1 VRFQPPNK
9 IKEMAEAKAPIED
22 IAREMRCSVA
32 TAQRRLKMIGKNR
45 ERGRPG
51 KLTPE
56 EITEIREAV
65 KVKRTMAPDE
75 AASIYG
81 VSQRTIERIC
91 KR

>member
-1 VRFQPPNK
+1 MSFQPPNK
-9 IKEMAEAKAPIED
+9 LKQLAEEKAPTAR
-22 IAREMRCSVA
+22 IAGVMGCSVA

-45 ERGRPG
+45 ERGRPS
-51 KLTPE
+51 KLTDE
-56 EITEIREAV
+56 EIAEIKELV

-75 AASIYG
+75 AASKYG

>member
-32 TAQRRLKMIGKNR
+32 TAQRRLKMI
-45 ERGRPG
+45 
-51 KLTPE
+51 PE